1 MFLQQHIQEFTTP
14 TQPTEKEKTMFSA
27 QQSKAEAVRGHV
39 VGAQNPKIVFMKKTE
54 SGSAKEL
61 FERIKAVY
69 KGKPKRQLDELLAN
83 HEINAL
89 TGRKRRVSIKT
100 QKSYGDN
107 LSRFINSLKEENMAI
122 QNLDEITTKQ
132 VRRVFGSYERKGLSA
147 ARMKSIAGSVRR
159 LGVWLGKDELCP
171 GLDEML
177 DDPENGKRC
186 YTAKEPKAWEANG
199 VDVKAVIALIAEE
212 CPITGLQ
219 FVLAHEFGARVE
231 EFMMFRP
238 AKALRTKGEIWISDG
253 TKGGRPRSV
262 PIEFDSQR
270 DVLRRVKELAEKNP
284 KGMLQAQKSDNLK
297 QAKAHMRY
305 LLYKLGITKKG
316 MGITPH
322 GLRHGYACRVYKNLT
337 GEEAPV
343 MGGGLVEVELDRSA
357 RQEIAYRMGHARVSV
372 VSAYTGT
379 RLCLRTPS
387 SQIPSLAWK
396 TTLLAVDGSV
406 ALNVP
411 DQIKKLPP
419 DVTHIALSCHLP
431 IKGRIEHEMGNMAQL
446 QARAHALRLSGL
458 LARWDQVVCDSAR
471 LTWVTEL
478 LGWEETERDQRS
490 LLRRLRLAHIGKFK
504 HLADFEWDWPTRC
517 DRQAVQELMTLSFMA
532 DASNVM
538 LVGPNGVGK
547 SMLSCNLGH
556 QALIQ
561 GHTVLFITAGQL
573 LGDRIG

>member
-1 MFLQQHIQEFTTP
+1 
-14 TQPTEKEKTMFSA
+14 MFSA
-27 QQSKAEAVRGHV
+27 QQSNAATGRGRGPGPG

-54 SGSAKEL
+54 SGSAKEM
-61 FERIKAVY
+61 FEKIKAVY

-107 LSRFINSLKEENMAI
+107 LGRFINSLKEENMAI

-132 VRRVFGSYERKGLSA
+132 VRRIFGSYERKGLSA
-147 ARMKSIAGSVRR
+147 SRMKSMLGSVRR

-171 GLDEML
+171 DLEEML
-177 DDPENGKRC
+177 EDPENGKRS

-199 VDVKAVIALIAEE
+199 VEVAVAIALIAEE
-212 CPITGLQ
+212 CPITALQ
-219 FVLAHEFGARVE
+219 FELAHEFGARVE
-231 EFMMFRP
+231 EFLMFRP
-238 AKALRTKGEIWISDG
+238 AKALRTEGEIWISDG

-270 DVLRRVKELAEKNP
+270 DVLRRVKELADKNP

-322 GLRHGYACRVYKNLT
+322 GLRHGYACRVYKKLT

-372 VSAYTGT
+372 VSAYTG
-379 RLCLRTPS
+379 
-387 SQIPSLAWK
+387 
-396 TTLLAVDGSV
+396 
-406 ALNVP
+406 
-411 DQIKKLPP
+411 
-419 DVTHIALSCHLP
+419 CH
-431 IKGRIEHEMGNMAQL
+431 R
-446 QARAHALRLSGL
+446 
-458 LARWDQVVCDSAR
+458 
-471 LTWVTEL
+471 
-478 LGWEETERDQRS
+478 
-490 LLRRLRLAHIGKFK
+490 
-504 HLADFEWDWPTRC
+504 
-517 DRQAVQELMTLSFMA
+517 TLSRSA
-532 DASNVM
+532 TQNLKQVKEVLEGDEDLDAIAKTGGIKELY
-538 LVGPNGVGK
+538 LVGPTAEGKQLEKGGYIMIGYIATKNGEETQAQADGRAAFAGYQVAQRISQMLGK
-547 SMLSCNLGH
+547 SCLSGAMGGLDPELPRFEIFLGRAPKAEKPAASN
-556 QALIQ
+556 QAGESQ
-561 GHTVLFITAGQL
+561 P
-573 LGDRIG
+573 